1 MDSLVHCFTGSLIH
15 WFIDSLIHSFIGP
28 LVHWFVDSLIHCF
41 VASLVHWF
49 CDSVLMHS
57 LIHWFIDSLPL
68 WFIQSVVR
76 GFLLSCHFIGIS
88 TSMCSFVDAPH
99 NFNASLLLH
108 LKNCP
113 SGHSCLIVGL
123 KCFAPSAPAWAGHYL
138 VYIYIYLQVFFW
150 YIYMYIIIY
159 TYMLRVP
166 VGEFPRVFD
175 SFNSELSPPA
185 SCDSHVGSLVSCLIP
200 VTVNPIMLQTG
211 EMHQNLGQN
220 WMWTLSS
227 IFAWHDFHF

>member
-1 MDSLVHCFTGSLIH
+1 MSYSWFKMFRTFRPGMGRALSGIHLHILASFFLI
-15 WFIDSLIHSFIGP
+15 
-28 LVHWFVDSLIHCF
+28 
-41 VASLVHWF
+41 
-49 CDSVLMHS
+49 
-57 LIHWFIDSLPL
+57 
-68 WFIQSVVR
+68 
-76 GFLLSCHFIGIS
+76 
-88 TSMCSFVDAPH
+88 
-99 NFNASLLLH
+99 
-108 LKNCP
+108 
-113 SGHSCLIVGL
+113 
-123 KCFAPSAPAWAGHYL
+123 
-138 VYIYIYLQVFFW
+138 

-220 WMWTLSS
+220 WM
-227 IFAWHDFHF
+227 

>member
-1 MDSLVHCFTGSLIH
+1 M
-15 WFIDSLIHSFIGP
+15 
-28 LVHWFVDSLIHCF
+28 
-41 VASLVHWF
+41 
-49 CDSVLMHS
+49 
-57 LIHWFIDSLPL
+57 
-68 WFIQSVVR
+68 R

-99 NFNASLLLH
+99 NFNTSLLLH

-113 SGHSCLIVGL
+113 SGHSFLIVGL

-138 VYIYIYLQVFFW
+138 VYIYIYLQVFFLEI
-150 YIYMYIIIY
+150 YIYIYIYFFIIID

-166 VGEFPRVFD
+166 VGEFPKVFD

-211 EMHQNLGQN
+211 KIH
-220 WMWTLSS
+220 
-227 IFAWHDFHF
+227 